1 MQCWVHP
8 QESSLEG
15 IDAVGVS
22 AAVAREMAKKTFLSG
37 QEELSLSILIEQALT
52 SERIV
57 KPSRT
62 NLLTILRT

>member
-1 MQCWVHP
+1 MRS
-8 QESSLEG
+8 E
-15 IDAVGVS
+15 VS
-22 AAVAREMAKKTFLSG
+22 AAVARAMAKKTFLSG